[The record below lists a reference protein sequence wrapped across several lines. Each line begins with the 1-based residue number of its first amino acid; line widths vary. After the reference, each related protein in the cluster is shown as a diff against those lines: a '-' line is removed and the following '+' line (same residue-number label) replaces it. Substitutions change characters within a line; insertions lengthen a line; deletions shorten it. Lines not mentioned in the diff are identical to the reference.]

1 MAPHSLLSPLPSPLS
16 LLTWPSSIWSCPRW
30 TLPAVPAST
39 YTLSFIYNKP
49 SIISFYL
56 ISGLW
61 AQAPCWTLVKV
72 RLHRSLFINGWNG
85 NNIITNTEW
94 GTVISS
100 STREG
105 WGKLL
110 TRSPSQGLREPF
122 IYKRA
127 CAALLLLSS
136 YPVTYQEQTMPIRLV
151 TPTPLVKWTESPQEW
166 LVSAVGNI
174 DKKVEERLQR
184 A

>member
-1 MAPHSLLSPLPSPLS
+1 MAPRSLLSPLPSPLS

-39 YTLSFIYNKP
+39 YTLSFIYNTP

-56 ISGLW
+56 LSGLW
-61 AQAPCWTLVKV
+61 ARAPCWILVKV

-85 NNIITNTEW
+85 NNMITNTER
-94 GTVISS
+94 GAVISS
-100 STREG
+100 SIREG

-110 TRSPSQGLREPF
+110 TRSQSQGLREPF
-122 IYKRA
+122 ISKRV
-127 CAALLLLSS
+127 CAALLLSS

-151 TPTPLVKWTESPQEW
+151 TPNGLSPHK
-166 LVSAVGNI
+166 S
-174 DKKVEERLQR
+174 D
-184 A
+184 